1 MQVSAFF
8 QTVTFLNGNVTHRL
22 QFGVPG
28 DWIQVLVHNR
38 LMVPIS
44 CNLFKE
50 DSLPVDESLFLF
62 PTLLVLEKTLCPPTN
77 LYSCFLHYSKSLR
90 HLNPIPHI
98 MSSTSI
104 PAPLNLDT
112 PKGTQSIYATALST
126 RKEKV
131 EAVITWASKQTEFS
145 ETFVGPTKSFV
156 MFGKVFGLPLVEI
169 DPKSEKI
176 TLYFN
181 FSGGYHYEV
190 SGPTKAGP
198 EGSSTVYE
206 VTAYDNKDTK
216 KAYPTVVTILF
227 EGTLHL

>member
-1 MQVSAFF
+1 
-8 QTVTFLNGNVTHRL
+8 
-22 QFGVPG
+22 
-28 DWIQVLVHNR
+28 
-38 LMVPIS
+38 
-44 CNLFKE
+44 
-50 DSLPVDESLFLF
+50 
-62 PTLLVLEKTLCPPTN
+62 
-77 LYSCFLHYSKSLR
+77 
-90 HLNPIPHI
+90 

-104 PAPLNLDT
+104 PAPLNLGT
-112 PKGTQSIYATALST
+112 PKGTQGIYVTALST

-131 EAVITWASKQTEFS
+131 EAAITWVSKQTEFG
-145 ETFVGPTKSFV
+145 ETLVGPTKSYV
-156 MFGKVFGLPLVEI
+156 MFGKVFGLPLVKI
-169 DPKSEKI
+169 DPESDLPAKI
-176 TLYFN
+176 TLHFN